1 MTADEVEAAGLESL
15 TGETVAPSNSA
26 LVLRSASSRRFSSLG
41 VLKTDIHY
49 VLI

>member
-1 MTADEVEAAGLESL
+1 MTAAEVEAAGLESR